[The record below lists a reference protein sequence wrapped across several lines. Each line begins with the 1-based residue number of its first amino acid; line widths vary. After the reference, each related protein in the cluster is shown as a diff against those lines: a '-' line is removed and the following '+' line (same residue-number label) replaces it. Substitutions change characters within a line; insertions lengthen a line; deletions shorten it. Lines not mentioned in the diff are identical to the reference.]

1 MDGARNRLWTS
12 DSLAPRGAHAAIRA
26 VVASCAAALVAGGC
40 ANTRPSEPSCCQP
53 ATNVAAAA
61 AVTGVAAA
69 QAAVPASAQVEVR
82 KWTDVKLASDTW
94 HVEGTC
100 ADACQCIVF
109 CPCEFQSLPSEGL
122 CDDTALI
129 HIAKGNFG
137 GIPLDGIDIVVAS
150 ESPNGKRMIDNVG
163 NLTFGRIYVGNGA
176 SDAQAA
182 VAAEVARRMLGTW
195 VKDQNRISPDERT
208 TKVELHAAM
217 AADKATAKIPGILDL
232 AMETLKGGDGQGPIV
247 LKNSPWSAPGIGD
260 VSIARSTVYDYTT
273 EGRACHYGGRSA
285 SFRSF
290 TLEGKTAP
298 Q

>member
-1 MDGARNRLWTS
+1 M
-12 DSLAPRGAHAAIRA
+12 RG
-26 VVASCAAALVAGGC
+26 VVAIFATALVAGGC
-40 ANTRPSEPSCCQP
+40 ANTRPGAPGCCAP
-53 ATNVAAAA
+53 TANVAATA

-69 QAAVPASAQVEVR
+69 QAAPASAQMEVR
-82 KWTDVKLASDTW
+82 KWTDVKLTSDTW
-94 HVEGTC
+94 HVEGIC

-150 ESPNGKRMIDNVG
+150 ESPTGKRMIDNVG

-182 VAAEVARRMLGTW
+182 VAAEVARRMLGTF
-195 VKDQNRISPDERT
+195 VKDKNRISPDERT
-208 TKVELHAAM
+208 TKVELHATM
-217 AADKATAKIPGILDL
+217 AADKASAKIPGILDL

-247 LKNSPWSAPGIGD
+247 VKNSPWSAPGIGD
-260 VSIARSTVYDYTT
+260 VAIAHSTVYDYTT
-273 EGRACHYGGRSA
+273 EGRAWHYGGRSA
-285 SFRSF
+285 SFRPF
-290 TLEGKTAP
+290 TLDGKTAP

>member
-1 MDGARNRLWTS
+1 MVGDRIRLV
-12 DSLAPRGAHAAIRA
+12 
-26 VVASCAAALVAGGC
+26 VVALLASGCAAT
-40 ANTRPSEPSCCQP
+40 NSQPPSCCQP
-53 ATNVAAAA
+53 GAGTATTTAAVAA
-61 AVTGVAAA
+61 VSGTTTV
-69 QAAVPASAQVEVR
+69 QAVPSWSEI
-82 KWTDVKLASDTW
+82 KLTSDTW
-94 HVEGTC
+94 HIEGTA

-129 HIAKGNFG
+129 HIDKGNFG
-137 GIPLDGIDIVVAS
+137 GIPLDGIDIVVAC

-163 NLTFGRIYVGNGA
+163 NLTFGRIYVGRQA

-195 VKDQNRISPDERT
+195 VKDKNRLSPDEKT
-208 TKVELHAAM
+208 SKVELAASM

-232 AMETLKGGDGQGPIV
+232 VMETLKGGDGKEPI
-247 LKNSPWSAPGIGD
+247 LIKNSPWSAPGIGD
-260 VSIARSTVYDYTT
+260 VRIAHSTAYDYTT
-273 EGRACHYGGRSA
+273 EGRAWHYAGRSA

-290 TLEGKTAP
+290 TMDGKTAP